1 MPYNY
6 YLTEKGGNIMSLN
19 LLIADDEYFIRKR
32 LYKIIPWEDLGLHFA
47 GEAENGEQVLEILQ
61 QSRIDILLLDI
72 KMPKL
77 NGLDTAQYVKEHYP
91 HIQIIILSGYNDFEY
106 ARSAIRCGV
115 KDYLLKPIQDASLIQ
130 ALSDCISCIKEEAQT
145 RHLLRLYEHYQ
156 LCTQLAGV
164 RDGITEYDAFCV
176 QYPEFSQLH
185 YSLYCSLY
193 TDLDPVSAADRL
205 ADQFR
210 NSGFSCEYSQESE
223 SICILQIFAKKK
235 EDFLSVGSIFT
246 DFIAQEDGYVFI
258 YLDEIFDIRR
268 PWSSYYKRSLHLLSE
283 RYFSQNSNLF
293 MRYSHRTAAEFQN
306 EILQFRKNFISVLNT
321 HDAALLREFIDE
333 LFRSLSE
340 KKNCDY
346 LVLVIVEFFMIYH
359 IYFQIP
365 ENLSQAVPE
374 FAAQILAAEYSLEN
388 LKNEVLFY
396 GLQCINKIDTI
407 PSDVALYQKIRAYVE
422 ENYTTSTLSVAQ
434 IASHFNMSA
443 SYLGSIF
450 KKISHISI
458 LQYISD
464 LRINQAKKLLEEGTL
479 KISEVAEMSGYSDV
493 YYFSKKFKKACGC
506 TPKSYASSCNTI

>member
-1 MPYNY
+1 MC
-6 YLTEKGGNIMSLN
+6 LN

-32 LYKIIPWEDLGLHFA
+32 LCKIIPWEPLGLHFA
-47 GEAENGEQVLEILQ
+47 GEAENGEQVLELLK

-72 KMPKL
+72 RMPKL
-77 NGLDTAQYVKEHYP
+77 NGLETALYVKEHYP
-91 HIQIIILSGYNDFEY
+91 DIQIIILSGYNDFEY

-115 KDYLLKPIQDASLIQ
+115 KDYLLKPIQENALIQ
-130 ALSDCISCIKEEAQT
+130 ALSDCISCIKKEAQT
-145 RHLLRLYEHYQ
+145 RHLIRLYEHYQ

-164 RDGITEYDAFCV
+164 RDGTTDYDALCV
-176 QYPEFSQLH
+176 QYPKFSVFH
-185 YSLYCSLY
+185 YCLYCSLY
-193 TDLDPVSAADRL
+193 TELDPVSAADRL

-210 NSGFSCEYSQESE
+210 NLGFSCEYFQENE
-223 SICILQIFAKKK
+223 SICILQIFAETK
-235 EDFLSVGSIFT
+235 EKILSVGSIFT
-246 DFIAQEDGYVFI
+246 DFIAREDGYIFI
-258 YLDEIFDIRR
+258 YLDEIFDIRK
-268 PWSSYYKRSLHLLSE
+268 PWNTYYRRSLHLLSE
-283 RYFSQNSNLF
+283 RYFSRNSNLF
-293 MRYSHRTAAEFQN
+293 MRYSHRTSSEFQN
-306 EILQFRKNFISVLNT
+306 EILQFRKNFIAVLNT
-321 HDAALLREFIDE
+321 HDATLLQEFIE
-333 LFRSLSE
+333 EIFQSLSE

-374 FAAQILAAEYSLEN
+374 FAAQVLAAEYSLDT
-388 LKNEVLFY
+388 LKNEILFY

-407 PSDVALYQKIRAYVE
+407 PSDVALYQKVRGYIE
-422 ENYTTSTLSVAQ
+422 EHYTDSTLSVAQ

-443 SYLGSIF
+443 SYLGSVF

-464 LRINQAKKLLEEGTL
+464 LRINQAKKLLEKGTL

-506 TPKSYASSCNTI
+506 TPKAYASSCGAV